1 MRRVPRSR
9 FYVNGRKIE
18 PRPDVRILKYVSNSA
33 LEGRKMRKY
42 ASAENAESGKKERKI
57 SKTRTKRQIN
67 PVAKRG
73 ATHRPPHRVTGEV
86 PRHGL
91 LACALQD
98 AIAHTVLNKGLAEKQ
113 HKAPSPWGRVLP
125 RRQVHTSAL
134 GRMPRLPTA
143 TPRNKESVSG
153 SVS

>member
-1 MRRVPRSR
+1 MRRGSQLR
-9 FYVNGRKIE
+9 FCVNGIKIGAC
-18 PRPDVRILKYVSNSA
+18 PDVRVLKSVFNCA
-33 LEGRKMRKY
+33 LEGTKLQKY

-73 ATHRPPHRVTGEV
+73 ATHRPPHRITGEV

-91 LACALQD
+91 LVRALQD

-113 HKAPSPWGRVLP
+113 HKASSP
-125 RRQVHTSAL
+125 
-134 GRMPRLPTA
+134 
-143 TPRNKESVSG
+143 
-153 SVS
+153 

>member
-1 MRRVPRSR
+1 MRRMPRSR

-33 LEGRKMRKY
+33 LEGRKTRKY
-42 ASAENAESGKKERKI
+42 ASDENAESGKKERKI
-57 SKTRTKRQIN
+57 SKIRTKRQIN

-98 AIAHTVLNKGLAEKQ
+98 AIDHTVLNKSHAGKRRGAS
-113 HKAPSPWGRVLP
+113 SPWERVLP

-143 TPRNKESVSG
+143 APRNKESVSG